1 MEGEGGMSSRVS
13 GKTGQLVVPGEQLG
27 VIEEFV
33 PDLGTY
39 VKDGVIHSKV
49 LGRALLDLSTRHVS
63 VFPASHGPKVP
74 RVTSI
79 VVGQVSSVQNENAN
93 VRIFRVGKEDI
104 SGFFSGILHISD
116 VQMRYVDSMFDVCK
130 PSDIIRAKVISDKNR
145 MFHLS
150 TQDKDLGVLYAFCTN
165 CGFLLEPRRMS
176 MHCPR
181 CGRIEKRKTAF
192 DYGKGEL

>member
-1 MEGEGGMSSRVS
+1 MNSRLS
-13 GKTGQLVVPGEQLG
+13 EKTGQLVVPGEQLG

-39 VKDGVIHSKV
+39 VKDGVIYSKV
-49 LGRALLDLSTRHVS
+49 LGRALLDLSTRRVS
-63 VFPASHGPKVP
+63 VFPVSRGPKVP
-74 RVTSI
+74 KVSSI
-79 VVGQVSSVQNENAN
+79 VVGQVNSVQNENAN
-93 VRIFRVGKEDI
+93 VRIFRVGKEDVA
-104 SGFFSGILHISD
+104 GFFSGILHISD

-130 PSDIIRAKVISDKNR
+130 PSDIMRAKVISDKNR
-145 MFHLS
+145 VFHLS

-165 CGFLLEPRRMS
+165 CGFLLEPRRMN

>member
-1 MEGEGGMSSRVS
+1 VNSRLS
-13 GKTGQLVVPGEQLG
+13 EKTGQLVVPGEQLG

-39 VKDGVIHSKV
+39 VKDGVIYSKV
-49 LGRALLDLSTRHVS
+49 LGRALLDLSTRRVS
-63 VFPASHGPKVP
+63 VFPVSRGPKVP
-74 RVTSI
+74 KVSSI
-79 VVGQVSSVQNENAN
+79 VVGQVNSVQNENAN
-93 VRIFRVGKEDI
+93 VRIFRVGKEDVA
-104 SGFFSGILHISD
+104 GFFSGILHISD

-130 PSDIIRAKVISDKNR
+130 PSDIMRAKVISDKNR
-145 MFHLS
+145 VFHLS

-165 CGFLLEPRRMS
+165 CGFLLEPRRMN

>member
-1 MEGEGGMSSRVS
+1 MSSRLS
-13 GKTGQLVVPGEQLG
+13 EKTGQLVVPGEQLG

-39 VKDGVIHSKV
+39 VKDGVIYSKV
-49 LGRALLDLSTRHVS
+49 LGRALLDLSTRRVS
-63 VFPASHGPKVP
+63 VFPVSRGPKVP
-74 RVTSI
+74 RVSSI

-93 VRIFRVGKEDI
+93 VRIFRVGKENI

-116 VQMRYVDSMFDVCK
+116 VSMRYVDSMFDVCK
-130 PSDIIRAKVISDKNR
+130 PSDIMRAKVISDKNR
-145 MFHLS
+145 VFHLS
-150 TQDKDLGVLYAFCTN
+150 TQDKDLGVLHAFCTN
-165 CGFLLEPRRMS
+165 CGFLLESRRMS